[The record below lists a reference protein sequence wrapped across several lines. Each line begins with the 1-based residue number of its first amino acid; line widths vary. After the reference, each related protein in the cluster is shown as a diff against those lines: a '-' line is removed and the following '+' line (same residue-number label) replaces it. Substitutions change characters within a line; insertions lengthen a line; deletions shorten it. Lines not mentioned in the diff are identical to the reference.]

1 MTNAKI
7 DKWALDTTRQIISSV
22 LRNKSVKVYLFGSRA
37 TGDVHRFSDIDIAL
51 EAKRGPVHDKLL
63 VTINELLEDSNIPYT
78 VDVVDLAHVSEKL
91 RDRVYKEGIKWT
103 A

>member
-1 MTNAKI
+1 MSNTKI

-22 LRNKSVKVYLFGSRA
+22 LRDESVKVYLFGSRA

-51 EAKRGPVHDKLL
+51 EAKRGPVQDKLL
-63 VTINELLEDSNIPYT
+63 VAISELLEDSNIPYT

-103 A
+103 V